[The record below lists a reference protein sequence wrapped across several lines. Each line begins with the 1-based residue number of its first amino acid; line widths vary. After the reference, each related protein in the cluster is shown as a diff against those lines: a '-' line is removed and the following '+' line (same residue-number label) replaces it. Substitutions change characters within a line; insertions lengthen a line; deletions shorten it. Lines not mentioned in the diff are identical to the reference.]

1 MSPGRQHCVHKGCFK
16 RVPLWLSRLRIWSCH
31 RAALVAAVARI
42 CSLVWELLHAT
53 STAPQKRP
61 SREGISSSV
70 LIFLC
75 FSREIQ
81 KAPSQLCSSHFLVL
95 PVCVPALPKLSS
107 SSSGWWKIIQI
118 IYMALVA
125 IRNLTWHPQNF
136 HELVSQGVQPWEIY
150 SEDILCPSWL
160 SSFSDPLAQVLGSHP
175 LVTS

>member
-1 MSPGRQHCVHKGCFK
+1 MNLLLLWLWCRLAAVAPIGPPSLGTSLCLRCSSKKQKKKKKKSKKQKNLRQIMSPGRQHCVHKGCFK

-107 SSSGWWKIIQI
+107 SSSG
-118 IYMALVA
+118 
-125 IRNLTWHPQNF
+125 
-136 HELVSQGVQPWEIY
+136 
-150 SEDILCPSWL
+150 
-160 SSFSDPLAQVLGSHP
+160 
-175 LVTS
+175 